1 MASLYRRFLE
11 EALRRTFGLWQLL
24 GFHVTPNH
32 FYQPIPDT
40 RRLPEAL
47 WTRRSGMVGVDLRE
61 PAQLALLDELSAA
74 CGSEWAELPDA
85 PTGVRWQFHFG
96 NVFFESVDAEIYW
109 GLVRTRR
116 PRRIVEIGSG
126 SSTYLA
132 AQAALRNA
140 AEGYPC
146 ELVAVEPYPNPV
158 LSRGFPGLTRLV
170 TAELQSVPL
179 EEFTALGDGDVLFI
193 DSSHVLRIGSDVQY
207 EFLEILPRLRP
218 GVLVHVHDVFL
229 PDEYPR
235 GWVMDEHRFWN
246 EQYLL
251 QAFLAFN
258 QAFEVVWAGSY
269 LNGRHPDRLA
279 AAIPS
284 YRDGETTPGSFWMR
298 RVA

>member
-1 MASLYRRFLE
+1 MASLYRRLIDE
-11 EALRRTFGLWQLL
+11 GIRRTFSLWEQL

-40 RRLPEAL
+40 RRLPETL
-47 WTRRSGMVGVDLRE
+47 WTRRSEMVGVDLGE
-61 PAQLALLDELSAA
+61 PAQLALLAELSAA
-74 CGSEWAELPDA
+74 YEREWAEFPAEPGPD
-85 PTGVRWQFHFG
+85 PWRFHFG
-96 NVFFESVDAEIYW
+96 NVFFESVDAEIYH
-109 GLVRTRR
+109 GLIRRHR

-132 AQAALRNA
+132 AQAVCRNE
-140 AEGYPC
+140 AEGHPC
-146 ELVAVEPYPNPV
+146 DLVAIEPYPNPV

-170 TAELQSVPL
+170 TAQLQSIPL
-179 EEFTALGDGDVLFI
+179 DEFTTLGDGDVLFI

-258 QAFEVVWAGSY
+258 RAFEVVWAGSFM
-269 LNGRHPDRLA
+269 NARHSGLLA

-284 YRDGETTPGSFWMR
+284 YRQGETVPGSFWMR
-298 RVA
+298 RRR